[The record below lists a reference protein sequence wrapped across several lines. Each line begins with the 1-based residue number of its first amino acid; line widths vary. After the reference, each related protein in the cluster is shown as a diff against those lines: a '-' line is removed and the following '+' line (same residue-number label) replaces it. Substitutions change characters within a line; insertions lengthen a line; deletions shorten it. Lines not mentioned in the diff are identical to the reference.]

1 MRCCARRGEWLPVP
15 DLATFQLAFA
25 SAIPRRTRRGAFERQ
40 PGFAVYRNTAAT
52 ALIDSLRGA
61 YPVTAEI
68 IGDDGFD
75 ALALVFARVHPPA
88 SPVLL
93 DYGAGFASFLAAQ
106 PWTSELPYLAGVAEL
121 ERLATE
127 AHLAADAPALAIG
140 DFAGLGM
147 NGLMALRLPLH
158 PAARF
163 TWLRNPAMTIWLA
176 HRAPGGFEELA
187 PDWRAEGGLIT
198 RPVDAVA
205 ACLIA
210 APAHRLLSGL
220 RLGES
225 VGQAARA
232 VADIYPETDFPDL
245 FAFLVNRGAFA
256 KPPSLERI

>member
-1 MRCCARRGEWLPVP
+1 MP

-25 SAIPRRTRRGAFERQ
+25 SAIRRRSQRGKLESQ

-52 ALIDSLRGA
+52 ALIDALRGA
-61 YPVTAEI
+61 YPVTVEI
-68 IGDDGFD
+68 LGDDGFD
-75 ALALVFARVHPPA
+75 ALALEFARAHPPA

-93 DYGAGFASFLAAQ
+93 DYGTGFAPFLAAQ

-127 AHLAADAPALAIG
+127 AHLAADAPALAAR
-140 DFAGLGM
+140 DLARLGM
-147 NGLMALRLPLH
+147 DGLMALRLPLH

-163 TWLRNPAMTIWLA
+163 AWLRTPAMTIWLA
-176 HRAPGGFEELA
+176 HRAPGGFDELA
-187 PDWRAEGGLIT
+187 PEWRAEGGLIT
-198 RPVDAVA
+198 RPADAVE
-205 ACLIA
+205 ACLIE
-210 APAHRLLSGL
+210 APAHRLLTGL
-220 RLGES
+220 RFGES
-225 VGQAARA
+225 LGQAARA

>member
-1 MRCCARRGEWLPVP
+1 MP

-25 SAIPRRTRRGAFERQ
+25 SAIPRRTRRGALERQ

-52 ALIDSLRGA
+52 ALIDALRGS

-68 IGDDGFD
+68 VGDEGFD
-75 ALALVFARVHPPA
+75 ALALDFALAHPPM

-93 DYGAGFASFLAAQ
+93 DYGAGFARFLESQ

-127 AHLAADAPALAIG
+127 AHLAANAPTLATTDLARIG
-140 DFAGLGM
+140 MD
-147 NGLMALRLPLH
+147 GLMALRLPLH

-163 TWLRNPAMTIWLA
+163 AWLRTPAMTIWLA
-176 HRAPGGFEELA
+176 HRAPGGFDELA
-187 PDWRAEGGLIT
+187 PEWRAEGGLIT
-198 RPVDAVA
+198 RPDDAVE
-205 ACLIA
+205 ACLID

-232 VADIYPETDFPDL
+232 VADIYPETDFPSL

-256 KPPSLERI
+256 KPPSFERI

>member
-1 MRCCARRGEWLPVP
+1 MP

-25 SAIPRRTRRGAFERQ
+25 SAIPRRTRRGALERQ

-52 ALIDSLRGA
+52 ALIEALRAA

-68 IGDDGFD
+68 IGDEGFD
-75 ALALVFARVHPPA
+75 ALALDFARAHPPA
-88 SPVLL
+88 SPVLI
-93 DYGAGFASFLAAQ
+93 DYGSRFADFLAAQ

-140 DFAGLGM
+140 DFGRLGM
-147 NGLMALRLPLH
+147 DGLMALRLPLH

-163 TWLRNPAMTIWLA
+163 AWLRTPAMTIWLA
-176 HRAPGGFEELA
+176 HRVPGGFDELT
-187 PDWRAEGGLIT
+187 PEWRAEGALIT
-198 RPVDAVA
+198 RPADAVE
-205 ACLIA
+205 ACLIE

-225 VGQAARA
+225 LGQAARA
-232 VADIYPETDFPDL
+232 VADVYPETDFPDL
-245 FAFLVNRGAFA
+245 FAFLVSRGAF
-256 KPPSLERI
+256 KVPPSLERI